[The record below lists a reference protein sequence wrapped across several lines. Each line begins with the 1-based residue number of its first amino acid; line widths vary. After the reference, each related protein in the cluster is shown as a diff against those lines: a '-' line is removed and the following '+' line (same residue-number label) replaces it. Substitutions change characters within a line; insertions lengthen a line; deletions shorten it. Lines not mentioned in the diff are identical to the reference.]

1 MHLCIQYMITSSS
14 LAWFPNSDI
23 RGSRLIC
30 SSPRLFAACHV
41 LRRLLMPRHSPYAL
55 FSLNFLFSSL
65 AWVSQIISLQWKS
78 FFALSFF
85 ALTLSESRLN
95 CSFLPRFLERPF
107 LFTLF
112 LKSQNYLFVFFF
124 IQFPMTFLSCHVSWH
139 SAQPNGNLPP
149 VGSSRSSRCFG
160 GLKWSRVSLRFFAY
174 TSYKLSDTSSSFL
187 SPRSSRCFGGLKW
200 SRTTD
205 LMLIRHAL

>member
-1 MHLCIQYMITSSS
+1 MHLCIQYMITGSSP
-14 LAWFPNSDI
+14 AWFPNSDI

-78 FFALSFF
+78 FFAFMFF
-85 ALTLSESRLN
+85 ALTLSSLG
-95 CSFLPRFLERPF
+95 SIAVFLPRFLARPF
-107 LFTLF
+107 YLTLF

-124 IQFPMTFLSCHVSWH
+124 IQFPMTFLSAMSFDMTVEVVS
-139 SAQPNGNLPP
+139 
-149 VGSSRSSRCFG
+149 
-160 GLKWSRVSLRFFAY
+160 
-174 TSYKLSDTSSSFL
+174 SD
-187 SPRSSRCFGGLKW
+187 
-200 SRTTD
+200 
-205 LMLIRHAL
+205 

>member
-55 FSLNFLFSSL
+55 FSLNFSL
-65 AWVSQIISLQWKS
+65 AWVSQIISFTMKKL
-78 FFALSFF
+78 FFAFCFIRLDSF
-85 ALTLSESRLN
+85 ESRLN
-95 CSFLPRFLERPF
+95 CSFFTTISWKTFYL
-107 LFTLF
+107 TLF
-112 LKSQNYLFVFFF
+112 LKSQNYLFVF
-124 IQFPMTFLSCHVSWH
+124 
-139 SAQPNGNLPP
+139 
-149 VGSSRSSRCFG
+149 SSLF
-160 GLKWSRVSLRFFAY
+160 
-174 TSYKLSDTSSSFL
+174 SFQWPFC
-187 SPRSSRCFGGLKW
+187 PRSSRCYGGLKW